1 MGGPVLFGVRHL
13 SPGAA
18 YHLRRALD
26 EAQPRLVLV
35 EGPSDL
41 NGQTHWLC
49 HPDTQFPAA
58 IMAYTITPP
67 VRAILYPF
75 AVYSPEIQA
84 ILWAHAHGVEC
95 RFMDLPSPVF
105 LALQATAEE
114 RALAEEDG
122 EERGEDVPEAASGG
136 PLPGE
141 DPALTTEAVYHRLES
156 LTGEDHD
163 TFWERTFEQ
172 LEAPEEYRAACNTFG
187 IQLREA
193 AQDNIART
201 AENLVREA
209 YMKRVIQDAIDS
221 GVPAERIFCVC
232 GAFHVQ
238 GLETCQPMTDSEM
251 ESLPRLD
258 SAATLM
264 PYSYFRLSSRS
275 GYGAGN
281 RAPAY
286 FEILWDAMNGGKGI
300 GEAPCLYLTRLAA
313 AHRGTGNLVSSA
325 EVIEAARLAE
335 VLRAMRGSRYPTL
348 QDLRDAAVATMGHGR
363 FSELSLAAADTEI
376 GKKIGFL
383 PEGVSRTSVQEDFYR
398 QLKALRLDKFRSPE
412 LQRLDLD
419 LREKLTVKSRD
430 AALGDLRRSFFLH
443 RLRVLNIQFAR
454 LLPSRQR
461 EANWG
466 EYWEMRWTPEAE
478 IEVVESSLL
487 GDTIE
492 GAAAF
497 ALKERAGASSSIA
510 QAAAIFS
517 DAFLCGMPEAAK
529 HALSVL
535 QGLSVDAAALTE
547 VAATA
552 EQLSLVIRYGSLRQF
567 DAAPVVPLLEQ
578 LYLRACLTLEDACVC
593 DAQAAPAVTQAID
606 RLNALQLNHDFL
618 DEGSWLS
625 LLERVSDRD
634 DLNTRCSGF
643 AMAALLERGAAD
655 ENLLAREVSRRLS
668 PGVPADLGAGWFEG
682 LAGKNRYALIARL
695 GLWRRLD
702 EYLQELDEESFRRA
716 LVFLRRAFANFSPSE
731 KNDIAE
737 NLGEIW
743 GVNVQQAAEALMNDL
758 TSAEQEV
765 LSSLDEFDFDDI

>member
-67 VRAILYPF
+67 VRTILYPF

-105 LALQATAEE
+105 LALQAAAEE

-136 PLPGE
+136 PLPGK
-141 DPALTTEAVYHRLES
+141 DPALTTEAIYHRLES

-201 AENLVREA
+201 TENLVREA

-454 LLPSRQR
+454 RLPSRQR

-478 IEVVESSLL
+478 DRKSVV
-487 GDTIE
+487 
-492 GAAAF
+492 
-497 ALKERAGASSSIA
+497 
-510 QAAAIFS
+510 
-517 DAFLCGMPEAAK
+517 
-529 HALSVL
+529 
-535 QGLSVDAAALTE
+535 
-547 VAATA
+547 
-552 EQLSLVIRYGSLRQF
+552 
-567 DAAPVVPLLEQ
+567 
-578 LYLRACLTLEDACVC
+578 
-593 DAQAAPAVTQAID
+593 
-606 RLNALQLNHDFL
+606 
-618 DEGSWLS
+618 
-625 LLERVSDRD
+625 
-634 DLNTRCSGF
+634 
-643 AMAALLERGAAD
+643 
-655 ENLLAREVSRRLS
+655 
-668 PGVPADLGAGWFEG
+668 
-682 LAGKNRYALIARL
+682 
-695 GLWRRLD
+695 
-702 EYLQELDEESFRRA
+702 
-716 LVFLRRAFANFSPSE
+716 
-731 KNDIAE
+731 
-737 NLGEIW
+737 
-743 GVNVQQAAEALMNDL
+743 
-758 TSAEQEV
+758 
-765 LSSLDEFDFDDI
+765 